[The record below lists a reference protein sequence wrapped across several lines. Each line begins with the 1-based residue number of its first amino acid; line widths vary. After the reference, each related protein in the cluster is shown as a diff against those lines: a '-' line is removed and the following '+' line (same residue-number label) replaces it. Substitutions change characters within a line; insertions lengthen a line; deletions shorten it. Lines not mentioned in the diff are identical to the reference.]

1 MALRY
6 SRLGSTL
13 KVVNKGEKALTAAT
27 TDELAVIDLTAA
39 PYAHGIRSVLFTLQN
54 MALSG
59 GLSLTC
65 SGNTAA
71 NGSGTDTVLATMS
84 IDVSDTVA
92 AMEIDSEL
100 IGHFSDRATG
110 GTFKSLVFDGGGTD
124 TDTVDQCYVVDCLQ
138 EQDLLTPS
146 DTTTVT

>member
-13 KVVNKGEKALTAAT
+13 KVVNKGAKTLTAGP
-27 TDELAVIDLTAA
+27 DELAVIDLTAA
-39 PYAHGIRSVLFTLQN
+39 PYAHGIRGVLFTLQN
-54 MALSG
+54 MDLSG
-59 GLSLTC
+59 ALSLTC

-71 NGSGTDTVLATMS
+71 NGTGTDTVLATMS
-84 IDVSDTVA
+84 LGASDTDA
-92 AMEIDSEL
+92 AMEIAGEL

-110 GTFKSLVFDGGGTD
+110 GTFKSLVFDGDGEN

>member
-13 KVVNKGEKALTAAT
+13 KVVNKGAKTLTAGP
-27 TDELAVIDLTAA
+27 DELAVIDLTAA

-54 MALSG
+54 MDLSG

-84 IDVSDTVA
+84 ILTADTSA

-110 GTFKSLVFDGGGTD
+110 GTFKSLVFDGDGTN
-124 TDTVDQCYVVDCLQ
+124 TDTVDQCYVVDCMQ

-146 DTTTVT
+146 DTTAVT